1 MTMEW
6 TCNRFSSLTTVPSL
20 YSCADTRR
28 TSRDRSAIRAVP
40 RKAAD
45 ARFGR
50 QAPADRDRHGGLWA
64 CVPNVQSVANGAEV
78 AGAAEGLAKSCFRLT
93 VNGFSMSRTGKS
105 TGQPSIQETRTA
117 QPWIT
122 RRL

>member
-6 TCNRFSSLTTVPSL
+6 TCNRFSSPTTVPSL
-20 YSCADTRR
+20 YSCADTRQ

-50 QAPADRDRHGGLWA
+50 QAPADPDQHGGLWA
-64 CVPNVQSVANGAEV
+64 CVPNVQNVANEAEV
-78 AGAAEGLAKSCFRLT
+78 AAAGELAKSCFRLT
-93 VNGFSMSRTGKS
+93 VNGFSMLRTGRS
-105 TGQPSIQETRTA
+105 TGQPSIPET
-117 QPWIT
+117 PM
-122 RRL
+122 

>member
-6 TCNRFSSLTTVPSL
+6 TCNRFSSLTTAPSL

-28 TSRDRSAIRAVP
+28 TSRDRSAIRVVP

-50 QAPADRDRHGGLWA
+50 QAPADHDRHGGLWA
-64 CVPNVQSVANGAEV
+64 CVPNVRSVANVAEV
-78 AGAAEGLAKSCFRLT
+78 AAAGGRGKSCFRLM
-93 VNGFSMSRTGKS
+93 VNGFSMLRTGRS
-105 TGQPSIQETRTA
+105 TGQ
-117 QPWIT
+117 
-122 RRL
+122 